1 MKKILSILL
10 IAVLALSV
18 FTACGSDGSNE
29 SDVELRKIVVGA
41 SPTPHAE
48 ILAVVKELLVD
59 KGYDLVIQEFVD
71 YVQPNLALDSGEID
85 ANYFQHRLYLEQF
98 NVENGTELT
107 ALADVHY
114 EPFGI
119 YPGKSSSLDELKEG
133 SQIAVPNDTTNEARA
148 LLLLEYLGLIKLKE
162 NVGLEA
168 TVNDIVEN
176 PKNLKIV
183 EIEAAQLPRSLPDV
197 DFAVINGNYAID
209 AGLNVGTDALAI
221 EDAESPT
228 IKTYYSNVLAVKV
241 GDEDR
246 EDLKALAEALVSAE
260 VKEFIE
266 NTYEGAVVPMF

>member
-1 MKKILSILL
+1 MAI
-10 IAVLALSV
+10 
-18 FTACGSDGSNE
+18 
-29 SDVELRKIVVGA
+29 
-41 SPTPHAE
+41 
-48 ILAVVKELLVD
+48 
-59 KGYDLVIQEFVD
+59 
-71 YVQPNLALDSGEID
+71 
-85 ANYFQHRLYLEQF
+85 
-98 NVENGTELT
+98 
-107 ALADVHY
+107 ADVHY

-119 YPGKSSSLDELKEG
+119 YPGKTSSLEDLKDG

-148 LLLLEYLGLIKLKE
+148 LLLLEYLGLIKLRE

-197 DFAVINGNYAID
+197 DMAVINGNYAID

-241 GDEDR
+241 GDEGR
-246 EDLKALAEALVSAE
+246 EDLQALAAALLSPE
-260 VKEFIE
+260 VKAFIE
-266 NTYEGAVVPMF
+266 STYEGAVVPMF

>member
-1 MKKILSILL
+1 MKKLLSLLL
-10 IAVLALSV
+10 ISILALSL
-18 FTACGSDGSNE
+18 FTGCGGGE
-29 SDVELRKIVVGA
+29 TEEPEAELQKIIVGA
-41 SPTPHAE
+41 SPAPHAE
-48 ILAVVKELLVD
+48 ILEIAKELLVEQ
-59 KGYDLVIQEFVD
+59 GYDLQIQEFVD

-85 ANYFQHRLYLEQF
+85 ANYFQHRLYLDQF
-98 NVENGTELT
+98 NVENGTEIV
-107 ALADVHY
+107 AIADVHY

-119 YPGKSSSLDELKEG
+119 YPGKTSSLEDLKDG

-148 LLLLEYLGLIKLKE
+148 LLLLEYLGLIKLRE

-197 DFAVINGNYAID
+197 DMAVINGNYAID

-241 GDEDR
+241 GDEGR
-246 EDLKALAEALVSAE
+246 EDLQALAAALLSPE
-260 VKEFIE
+260 VKAFIE
-266 NTYEGAVVPMF
+266 STYEGAVVPMF

>member
-1 MKKILSILL
+1 MKKILSLLL
-10 IAVLALSV
+10 ISILALSL
-18 FTACGSDGSNE
+18 FTGCGGGE
-29 SDVELRKIVVGA
+29 AEEPEAELQKIIVGA
-41 SPTPHAE
+41 SPAPHAE
-48 ILAVVKELLVD
+48 ILEIAKELLVEQ
-59 KGYDLVIQEFVD
+59 GYDLQIQEFVD

-85 ANYFQHRLYLEQF
+85 ANYFQHRLYLDQF
-98 NVENGTELT
+98 NVENGTEIV
-107 ALADVHY
+107 AIADVHY

-119 YPGKSSSLDELKEG
+119 YPGRTSSLDDLTDG

-148 LLLLEYLGLIKLKE
+148 LLLLEYLGLIKLRE

-197 DFAVINGNYAID
+197 DMAVINGNYAID

-241 GDEDR
+241 GDEGR
-246 EDLKALAEALVSAE
+246 EDLQALAAALLSPE
-260 VKEFIE
+260 VKAFIE
-266 NTYEGAVVPMF
+266 STYEGAVVPMF

>member
-1 MKKILSILL
+1 MKKILSLLL
-10 IAVLALSV
+10 ISILALSL
-18 FTACGSDGSNE
+18 FTGCGGGE
-29 SDVELRKIVVGA
+29 AEEPEAELQKIIVGA
-41 SPTPHAE
+41 SPAPHAE
-48 ILAVVKELLVD
+48 ILEIAKELLVEQ
-59 KGYDLVIQEFVD
+59 GYDLQIQEFVD

-85 ANYFQHRLYLEQF
+85 ANYFQHRLYLDQF
-98 NVENGTELT
+98 NVENGTEIV
-107 ALADVHY
+107 AIADVHY

-119 YPGKSSSLDELKEG
+119 YPGKTSSLEDLKYG

-148 LLLLEYLGLIKLKE
+148 LLLLEYLGLIKLRE

-197 DFAVINGNYAID
+197 DMAVINGNYAID

-241 GDEDR
+241 GNEDR
-246 EDLKALAEALVSAE
+246 EDLQALAAALLSPE
-260 VKEFIE
+260 VKAFIE
-266 NTYEGAVVPMF
+266 STYEGAVVPMF

>member
-29 SDVELRKIVVGA
+29 SDVELQKIVVGA

>member
-1 MKKILSILL
+1 MKKILSLLL
-10 IAVLALSV
+10 ISILALSL
-18 FTACGSDGSNE
+18 FTGCGGGE
-29 SDVELRKIVVGA
+29 AEEPEAELQKIIVGA
-41 SPTPHAE
+41 SPAPHAE
-48 ILAVVKELLVD
+48 ILEIAKELLVEQ
-59 KGYDLVIQEFVD
+59 GYDLQIQEFVD

-85 ANYFQHRLYLEQF
+85 ANYFQHRLYLDQF
-98 NVENGTELT
+98 NVENGTEIV
-107 ALADVHY
+107 AIADVHY

-119 YPGKSSSLDELKEG
+119 YPGKTSSLEDLKDG

-148 LLLLEYLGLIKLKE
+148 LLLLEYLGLIKLRE

-197 DFAVINGNYAID
+197 DMAVINGNYAID

-241 GDEDR
+241 GNEDR
-246 EDLKALAEALVSAE
+246 EDLQALAAALLSPE
-260 VKEFIE
+260 VKAFIE
-266 NTYEGAVVPMF
+266 STYEGAVVPMF

>member
-1 MKKILSILL
+1 MKKILSLLL
-10 IAVLALSV
+10 ISILALSL
-18 FTACGSDGSNE
+18 FTGCGGGE
-29 SDVELRKIVVGA
+29 AEEPEAELQKIIVGA
-41 SPTPHAE
+41 SPAPHAE
-48 ILAVVKELLVD
+48 ILEIAKELLVEQ
-59 KGYDLVIQEFVD
+59 GYDLQIQEFVD

-85 ANYFQHRLYLEQF
+85 ANYFQHRLYLDQF
-98 NVENGTELT
+98 NVENGTEIV
-107 ALADVHY
+107 AIADVHY

-119 YPGKSSSLDELKEG
+119 YPGRTSSLDDLTDG

-148 LLLLEYLGLIKLKE
+148 LLLLEYLGLIKLRE

-197 DFAVINGNYAID
+197 DMAVINGNYAID

-241 GDEDR
+241 GNEDR
-246 EDLKALAEALVSAE
+246 EDLQALAAALLSPE
-260 VKEFIE
+260 VKAFIE
-266 NTYEGAVVPMF
+266 STYEGAVVPMF